1 VVSQSFTGEPRIG
14 NPSTRNNVLRLHS
27 WLTIKEEGMDRRW
40 HWKPYAA
47 VALTV
52 CAMALA
58 GAAAVD
64 PQAAGPGLNEP
75 GGSGPFPAAATTTPE
90 LPGHTLYHPVQL
102 PRQALPLYVW
112 GNGGCSDN
120 GLSHAGYLREIASRG
135 YFVIALGA
143 PRQFRPPAAAAGG
156 ASALP
161 PARRT
166 PAPASSQDPTQPAQM
181 IEAIEWATREN
192 ARAGSPFQNR
202 IDITR
207 IAVGGHSCGGLQ
219 ALAVSH
225 DPRVRTTL
233 VLASGIYIR
242 PGGRSGVEI
251 DKSQLGRLHA
261 PLLYLTG
268 GPEDIAHSNATDDVR
283 RISNLPVFFGSLP
296 VGHGGTFSQ
305 PDGGEWAHVSTRW
318 LDWQLKGD
326 ADASWDFS
334 GNPCRLCVDEDWTVV
349 RKNLP
354 PPRGPRRESLYVPAR
369 DNTLLAMNI
378 YRPTRNG
385 ELTPGRLPTVFAFTP
400 YRARF
405 RDADGRVRELESFPH
420 DLAQRLLDSGYVL
433 AVADIRGKGAS
444 YGARRGFQDRTE
456 AMDGHGLVQW
466 LAAQPWSNGR
476 VGMYGCSYL
485 GGTTVHV
492 ATTAPPA
499 LRAIFT
505 GATDLD
511 KFAFVRN
518 GGITAQFNT
527 RPDEP
532 LSDDLA
538 SVPVDEDWRG
548 EKLREAVAQHAANT
562 PMAPLWY
569 GMPFRDSVSPLTGNR
584 FWEEVGPYTYLD
596 TLRSSGIATYFWSN
610 LRDEPTGQMI
620 LAAENLGG
628 RLLIGPGSHC
638 AVPPEFDFA
647 GEVQR
652 HFDQHLRDIRAPASA
667 RVKWWLEEAPAGRN
681 WREDQRWPGVDAPR
695 QRWYLVAANAEGR
708 LQQGRT
714 GRTSAEFTV
723 DYQLGTAEAFAF
735 WAQSQHGRGLSF
747 TSAALPAAQELV
759 GFPVMRLRVA
769 SSDPE
774 PLLFAYLEQ
783 IGPDGSVDVL
793 AFGRLA
799 AAYRKTGKAP
809 YDTLGLPWITGLAAD
824 HAPLAPESEVELD
837 FALTPVARVISA
849 GSRLRVV
856 ITGADPRQ
864 RNLAD
869 IRKNPPPRIRVFSG
883 RNGSWIE
890 LPLRPPT

>member
-1 VVSQSFTGEPRIG
+1 M
-14 NPSTRNNVLRLHS
+14 L
-27 WLTIKEEGMDRRW
+27 
-40 HWKPYAA
+40 
-47 VALTV
+47 
-52 CAMALA
+52 
-58 GAAAVD
+58 
-64 PQAAGPGLNEP
+64 
-75 GGSGPFPAAATTTPE
+75 
-90 LPGHTLYHPVQL
+90 
-102 PRQALPLYVW
+102 
-112 GNGGCSDN
+112 
-120 GLSHAGYLREIASRG
+120 
-135 YFVIALGA
+135 
-143 PRQFRPPAAAAGG
+143 
-156 ASALP
+156 
-161 PARRT
+161 
-166 PAPASSQDPTQPAQM
+166 
-181 IEAIEWATREN
+181 EAIDWATREA
-192 ARAGSPFQNR
+192 AREGSPFQGR
-202 IDITR
+202 IDVTR

-225 DPRVRTTL
+225 DPRIRTTL

-242 PGGRSGVEI
+242 PGGRSGVQI
-251 DKSQLGRLHA
+251 DKWQLERLHS

-268 GPEDIAHSNATDDVR
+268 GPEDIAHANATDDVQ
-283 RISNLPVFFGSLP
+283 RINRLPVFFGSLP

-305 PDGGEWAHVSTRW
+305 PDGGEWARVSTRW

-326 ADASWDFS
+326 ADASWDFA
-334 GNPCRLCVDEDWTVV
+334 GDPCRLCADERWTVE

-354 PPRGPRRESLYVPAR
+354 PPQGPRRESLYVPVRDGTRLAMHVYRPAR
-369 DNTLLAMNI
+369 DGALL
-378 YRPTRNG
+378 
-385 ELTPGRLPTVFAFTP
+385 PGRLPTVFAFTP

-405 RDADGRVRELESFPH
+405 RDADGRVRELESFPREI
-420 DLAQRLLDSGYVL
+420 AQRLLAAGYVL

-444 YGARRGFQDRTE
+444 FGARRGFQDRTE
-456 AMDGHGLVQW
+456 AMDGHDLVQW
-466 LAAQPWSNGR
+466 LAARPWSNGR
-476 VGMYGCSYL
+476 VGMYGCSYV

-492 ATTAPPA
+492 ASTAPPA

-505 GATDLD
+505 GASDLD

-548 EKLREAVAQHAANT
+548 ELLRAAVAQHADNT

-596 TLRSSGIATYFWSN
+596 TLRGSGIATYFWSN

-638 AVPPEFDFA
+638 AVPPDFDFA

-652 HFDQHLRDIRAPASA
+652 HFDQHLRDIPAPASA

-681 WREDQRWPGVDAPR
+681 WREADRWPGVDAPR
-695 QRWYLVAANAEGR
+695 QRWYLAASGAEGL
-708 LQQGRT
+708 LQPKAPRRGS
-714 GRTSAEFTV
+714 GEFTV
-723 DYQLGTAEAFAF
+723 DYDLGPAEAFAF
-735 WAQSQHGRGLSF
+735 WVGSQHGRGLSF
-747 TSAALPAAQELV
+747 TSAALDGPRELV

-769 SSDPE
+769 SNDPE

-783 IGPDGSVDVL
+783 VSPDGSADVL

-799 AAYRKTGKAP
+799 AAYRRTGKAP
-809 YDTLGLPWITGLAAD
+809 YDTLGLPWITGLSAD
-824 HAPLAPESEVELD
+824 HVPLSPGREVDLE

-856 ITGADPRQ
+856 VTGADPRQ
-864 RNLAD
+864 RNLAEL
-869 IRKNPPPRIRVFSG
+869 RKEPPPRIRVASG
-883 RNGSWIE
+883 RNASWID
-890 LPLRPPT
+890 LPLRPPEAP